1 MDDATRTIDRAYRLR
16 AYPTHTQCALLGRL
30 FGATR
35 YIWNW
40 ALSTRTVAYREC
52 GESIN
57 WIALSRQF
65 TALKQR
71 PETAWLCELPREPFN
86 QVLRDQERAF
96 QNFFAK
102 RAAYPKYRRRG
113 QQSAVRFTLDQ
124 RRSQVTQSSGRWA
137 SVDLPGV
144 GTLKLRQSEALNGR
158 LRSVTLRRD
167 GAGRWYASIT
177 ADQVAAP
184 VAVTPTTAAIGL
196 DAGLRD
202 LVVAVDAA
210 GQHHRIAAPKALA
223 AKLARLRRYQRSQS
237 RQVAAQLRQ
246 QGLDP
251 AKPIPKGTRLGVSK
265 RRAKTQ
271 RRIAALYARIGD
283 LRREALHQAS
293 TTLVRRAE
301 VICIEDLNVKA
312 MGRSMG
318 RRVFRRSVADAS
330 LGELRRQLTY
340 KADWHRRTISV
351 VDRWYPSSKTCSAC
365 GAING
370 SLALREKRWTCA
382 CGAVHDRDVNAARN
396 ILREGLRVLEGAA
409 PPRSGAYAR
418 GEADAAG
425 DGTSSS
431 VTARSTNRELI
442 SGQRKRSNPGS
453 TRMERVKA
461 GTG

>member
-137 SVDLPGV
+137 
-144 GTLKLRQSEALNGR
+144 
-158 LRSVTLRRD
+158 
-167 GAGRWYASIT
+167 
-177 ADQVAAP
+177 
-184 VAVTPTTAAIGL
+184 
-196 DAGLRD
+196 
-202 LVVAVDAA
+202 
-210 GQHHRIAAPKALA
+210 
-223 AKLARLRRYQRSQS
+223 
-237 RQVAAQLRQ
+237 
-246 QGLDP
+246 
-251 AKPIPKGTRLGVSK
+251 
-265 RRAKTQ
+265 
-271 RRIAALYARIGD
+271 
-283 LRREALHQAS
+283 
-293 TTLVRRAE
+293 
-301 VICIEDLNVKA
+301 
-312 MGRSMG
+312 
-318 RRVFRRSVADAS
+318 
-330 LGELRRQLTY
+330 
-340 KADWHRRTISV
+340 
-351 VDRWYPSSKTCSAC
+351 
-365 GAING
+365 
-370 SLALREKRWTCA
+370 LREKRWTCA